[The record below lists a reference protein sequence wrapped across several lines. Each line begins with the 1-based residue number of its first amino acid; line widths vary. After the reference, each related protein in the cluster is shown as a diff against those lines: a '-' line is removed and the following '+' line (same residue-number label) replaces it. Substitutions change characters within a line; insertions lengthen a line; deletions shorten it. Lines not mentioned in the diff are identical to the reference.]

1 MVGETGFEPAT
12 FCSQSRHSTR
22 LSYSLSIEY
31 IYFCLINSQTVKAM
45 QIVKKL
51 KKISLSKSF
60 FPFWRY
66 QFLIK
71 SLNKKIKPYKINREI
86 LGVGDVVFAL
96 CFSPEEKK
104 FYLIKQF
111 RPFYYVRKEKY
122 KFELVGGLVDEGE
135 TLTQALK
142 REIKEEI
149 GVKTIKLKKLTKYC
163 PVPGYSDEIV
173 HVYYAEVEKIKD
185 SHLYNKF
192 ENEEIKV
199 SKLTLNQIKKIN
211 SSEQIQNVLTKV
223 SIYEYLI
230 KLKRVNIVN
239 YFIFF

>member
-1 MVGETGFEPAT
+1 
-12 FCSQSRHSTR
+12 
-22 LSYSLSIEY
+22 
-31 IYFCLINSQTVKAM
+31 M
-45 QIVKKL
+45 QIVKKI

-96 CFSPEEKK
+96 CYSPEEKK

-122 KFELVGGLVDEGE
+122 KFELVGGLVDKGE
-135 TLTQALK
+135 AITQALK
-142 REIKEEI
+142 REINEEI
-149 GVKTIKLKKLTKYC
+149 GVKTLKIKKLTKYC

-173 HVYYAEVEKIKD
+173 HVYYAEVEKIKK

-199 SKLTLNQIKKIN
+199 SKLSLNQLKKIN
-211 SSEQIQNVLTKV
+211 SSKQIQNVLTKV
-223 SIYEYLI
+223 SIYEYLNKI
-230 KLKRVNIVN
+230 KKS
-239 YFIFF
+239 

>member
-1 MVGETGFEPAT
+1 
-12 FCSQSRHSTR
+12 
-22 LSYSLSIEY
+22 
-31 IYFCLINSQTVKAM
+31 M
-45 QIVKKL
+45 QIVKKI
-51 KKISLSKSF
+51 KKISLTKSF
-60 FPFWRY
+60 FSFWRY
-66 QFLIK
+66 KFLIK

-86 LGVGDVVFAL
+86 LEVGDVVFAL
-96 CFSPEEKK
+96 CYSPEEKK

-122 KFELVGGLVDEGE
+122 KFELVGGLVDKGE

-149 GVKTIKLKKLTKYC
+149 GVKTLKLKKLTKYC

-173 HVYYAEVEKIKD
+173 HVYYAEVENIKD

-199 SKLTLNQIKKIN
+199 SKLNLNQIKKIN

-223 SIYEYLI
+223 SIYEYLNKI
-230 KLKRVNIVN
+230 KKS
-239 YFIFF
+239 

>member
-1 MVGETGFEPAT
+1 
-12 FCSQSRHSTR
+12 
-22 LSYSLSIEY
+22 
-31 IYFCLINSQTVKAM
+31 M

-51 KKISLSKSF
+51 NKISLSKSF

-96 CFSPEEKK
+96 CYSPEEKK

-149 GVKTIKLKKLTKYC
+149 GVKTLKLKKLTKYC

-223 SIYEYLI
+223 SIYEYLNKI
-230 KLKRVNIVN
+230 KKS
-239 YFIFF
+239 

>member
-1 MVGETGFEPAT
+1 
-12 FCSQSRHSTR
+12 
-22 LSYSLSIEY
+22 
-31 IYFCLINSQTVKAM
+31 M
-45 QIVKKL
+45 QIVKKV

-96 CFSPEEKK
+96 CYSPEEKK

-122 KFELVGGLVDEGE
+122 KFELVGGLVDKGE

-149 GVKTIKLKKLTKYC
+149 GVKALKLKKLTKYC

-185 SHLYNKF
+185 CHLYNKF

-199 SKLTLNQIKKIN
+199 SKLTFSQIKKIN

-223 SIYEYLI
+223 SIYEYLNKI
-230 KLKRVNIVN
+230 KKS
-239 YFIFF
+239 

>member
-1 MVGETGFEPAT
+1 
-12 FCSQSRHSTR
+12 
-22 LSYSLSIEY
+22 
-31 IYFCLINSQTVKAM
+31 M
-45 QIVKKL
+45 QIVKKI
-51 KKISLSKSF
+51 KKISLTKSF

-71 SLNKKIKPYKINREI
+71 SLNKKIKPYKINREM
-86 LGVGDVVFAL
+86 LEVGDVVFAL
-96 CFSPEEKK
+96 CYSPEEKK

-122 KFELVGGLVDEGE
+122 KFELVGGLVEKGE

-149 GVKTIKLKKLTKYC
+149 GVKTLKLKKLTKYC

-173 HVYYAEVEKIKD
+173 HVYYAEVENIKD

-199 SKLTLNQIKKIN
+199 SKLNLNQIKKIN

-223 SIYEYLI
+223 SIYEYLNKI
-230 KLKRVNIVN
+230 KKS
-239 YFIFF
+239 

>member
-1 MVGETGFEPAT
+1 
-12 FCSQSRHSTR
+12 
-22 LSYSLSIEY
+22 
-31 IYFCLINSQTVKAM
+31 M
-45 QIVKKL
+45 QIVKKI

-71 SLNKKIKPYKINREI
+71 SLNKKIKPYKIYREI

-96 CFSPEEKK
+96 CYSPEEKK

-135 TLTQALK
+135 TLTKALK

-149 GVKTIKLKKLTKYC
+149 GVKTLKLKKLTKYC

-223 SIYEYLI
+223 SIYEYLNKI
-230 KLKRVNIVN
+230 KKS
-239 YFIFF
+239 

>member
-1 MVGETGFEPAT
+1 
-12 FCSQSRHSTR
+12 
-22 LSYSLSIEY
+22 
-31 IYFCLINSQTVKAM
+31 M
-45 QIVKKL
+45 QIVKKI

-86 LGVGDVVFAL
+86 LGIGDVVFAL
-96 CFSPEEKK
+96 CYSPEEKK

-135 TLTQALK
+135 TLTKALK

-149 GVKTIKLKKLTKYC
+149 GVKTLKLKKLTKYC

-223 SIYEYLI
+223 SIYEYLNKI
-230 KLKRVNIVN
+230 KKS
-239 YFIFF
+239 

>member
-1 MVGETGFEPAT
+1 
-12 FCSQSRHSTR
+12 
-22 LSYSLSIEY
+22 
-31 IYFCLINSQTVKAM
+31 M
-45 QIVKKL
+45 QVVKKI

-71 SLNKKIKPYKINREI
+71 SFNKKIKPYKINREI
-86 LGVGDVVFAL
+86 LSVGDVVFAL
-96 CFSPEEKK
+96 CYSPEEKK

-111 RPFYYVRKEKY
+111 RPFSYVRKQKY

-135 TLTQALK
+135 TINQALK
-142 REIKEEI
+142 REIMEEI
-149 GVKTIKLKKLTKYC
+149 GVKTLKLKKLTKYC

-173 HVYYAEVEKIKD
+173 NVYYAEVEKIKK

-199 SKLTLNQIKKIN
+199 SKFSLSQLKKIN
-211 SSEQIQNVLTKV
+211 SSEQVQNVLTKV
-223 SIYEYLI
+223 SIYEFLRKI
-230 KLKRVNIVN
+230 KKSLR
-239 YFIFF
+239 Y

>member
-1 MVGETGFEPAT
+1 
-12 FCSQSRHSTR
+12 
-22 LSYSLSIEY
+22 
-31 IYFCLINSQTVKAM
+31 M
-45 QIVKKL
+45 QIVKKI

-96 CFSPEEKK
+96 CYSPEEKK

-135 TLTQALK
+135 TLTKALK

-149 GVKTIKLKKLTKYC
+149 GVKTLKLKKLTKYC

-223 SIYEYLI
+223 SIYEYLRKI
-230 KLKRVNIVN
+230 KKSLR
-239 YFIFF
+239 Y

>member
-1 MVGETGFEPAT
+1 
-12 FCSQSRHSTR
+12 
-22 LSYSLSIEY
+22 
-31 IYFCLINSQTVKAM
+31 M
-45 QIVKKL
+45 QIVKKI

-66 QFLIK
+66 QFQIK
-71 SLNKKIKPYKINREI
+71 SLNKKIKPYKVNREI

-96 CFSPEEKK
+96 CYSPEEKK

-122 KFELVGGLVDEGE
+122 KFELVGGLVDKEE
-135 TLTQALK
+135 SLIQALK

-149 GVKTIKLKKLTKYC
+149 GVKTLKLKKLTKYC

-173 HVYYAEVEKIKD
+173 HVYYAEVEKIKN

-192 ENEEIKV
+192 ENEEIAV
-199 SKLTLNQIKKIN
+199 SKLTLNQLKKIN

-223 SIYEYLI
+223 SIYEYLNKI
-230 KLKRVNIVN
+230 KKS
-239 YFIFF
+239 

>member
-22 LSYSLSIEY
+22 LSYSPSIEY
-31 IYFCLINSQTVKAM
+31 IYFCPINSQTVKKM
-45 QIVKKL
+45 QIVKKI

-71 SLNKKIKPYKINREI
+71 SFNKKIKPYKINREI
-86 LGVGDVVFAL
+86 LNVGDVVFAL
-96 CFSPEEKK
+96 CYSPEENK

-111 RPFYYVRKEKY
+111 RPFSYVRKEKY
-122 KFELVGGLVDEGE
+122 KFELVGGLVDKGE
-135 TLTQALK
+135 TITQALK
-142 REIKEEI
+142 REIMEEI
-149 GVKTIKLKKLTKYC
+149 GVKTLKLKKLTKYC

-173 HVYYAEVEKIKD
+173 NVYYAEVEKINK

-199 SKLTLNQIKKIN
+199 SKFSLSQLKKIN
-211 SSEQIQNVLTKV
+211 SSEQVQNVLTKV
-223 SIYEYLI
+223 SIYEYLRKI
-230 KLKRVNIVN
+230 KKSLR
-239 YFIFF
+239 Y

>member
-1 MVGETGFEPAT
+1 
-12 FCSQSRHSTR
+12 
-22 LSYSLSIEY
+22 
-31 IYFCLINSQTVKAM
+31 M

-51 KKISLSKSF
+51 KKKSLSKSF

-86 LGVGDVVFAL
+86 LKVGDVVFAL
-96 CFSPEEKK
+96 CYSPEEKK

-122 KFELVGGLVDEGE
+122 KFELVGGLVDKGE
-135 TLTQALK
+135 SITQGLK
-142 REIKEEI
+142 REIDEEI
-149 GVKTIKLKKLTKYC
+149 GVKTLKLKKLTKYC

-173 HVYYAEVEKIKD
+173 HVYYAEVEKIKN

-199 SKLTLNQIKKIN
+199 SKLSLNQLKKIN
-211 SSEQIQNVLTKV
+211 SSKNIQNVLTKV
-223 SIYEYLI
+223 SIYEYLNKI
-230 KLKRVNIVN
+230 KKS
-239 YFIFF
+239 

>member
-1 MVGETGFEPAT
+1 
-12 FCSQSRHSTR
+12 
-22 LSYSLSIEY
+22 
-31 IYFCLINSQTVKAM
+31 M

-51 KKISLSKSF
+51 KKKSLSISF

-86 LGVGDVVFAL
+86 LKVGDVVFAL
-96 CFSPEEKK
+96 CYSPEEKK

-122 KFELVGGLVDEGE
+122 KFELVGGLVDKGE
-135 TLTQALK
+135 SLTQALK
-142 REIKEEI
+142 REINEEI
-149 GVKTIKLKKLTKYC
+149 GVKTLKLKKLTKYC

-173 HVYYAEVEKIKD
+173 HVYYAEVEKIKN

-199 SKLTLNQIKKIN
+199 SKFTLNQLKKIN

-223 SIYEYLI
+223 SIYEYINKI
-230 KLKRVNIVN
+230 KKN
-239 YFIFF
+239 

>member
-1 MVGETGFEPAT
+1 
-12 FCSQSRHSTR
+12 
-22 LSYSLSIEY
+22 
-31 IYFCLINSQTVKAM
+31 M
-45 QIVKKL
+45 QIVKKI

-96 CFSPEEKK
+96 CYSPEEKK

-122 KFELVGGLVDEGE
+122 KFELVGGLVDKGE
-135 TLTQALK
+135 TITQALK
-142 REIKEEI
+142 REINEEI
-149 GVKTIKLKKLTKYC
+149 GVKTLKLKKLTKYC

-173 HVYYAEVEKIKD
+173 HVYYAEVEKIKK

-199 SKLTLNQIKKIN
+199 SKLTLNQLKKIN

-223 SIYEYLI
+223 SIYEYLNKI
-230 KLKRVNIVN
+230 KKS
-239 YFIFF
+239 

>member
-1 MVGETGFEPAT
+1 
-12 FCSQSRHSTR
+12 
-22 LSYSLSIEY
+22 
-31 IYFCLINSQTVKAM
+31 M
-45 QIVKKL
+45 QIVKKV

-96 CFSPEEKK
+96 CYSPEEKK

-122 KFELVGGLVDEGE
+122 KFELVGGLVDKGE
-135 TLTQALK
+135 TLTKALK

-149 GVKTIKLKKLTKYC
+149 GVKTLKLKKLTKYC

-223 SIYEYLI
+223 SIYEYLNKI
-230 KLKRVNIVN
+230 KKS
-239 YFIFF
+239 